1 MHLHVALLELHG
13 PPIILNS
20 GGFLHLNYRAIYY
33 FDFICRRDS
42 SSWIA
47 YIPVLLFLFVPLDK
61 FTYAYSNLF
70 LDLTKSYLNK
80 QSITLQKDYRD
91 PGFS

>member
-61 FTYAYSNLF
+61 FTYAYSNISM
-70 LDLTKSYLNK
+70 TSSPVHYRMTIIKSY
-80 QSITLQKDYRD
+80 YRD